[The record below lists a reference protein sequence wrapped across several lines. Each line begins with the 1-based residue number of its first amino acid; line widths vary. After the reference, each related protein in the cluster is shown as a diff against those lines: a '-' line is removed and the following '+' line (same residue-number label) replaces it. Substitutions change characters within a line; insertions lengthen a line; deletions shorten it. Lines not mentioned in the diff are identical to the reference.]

1 MKCAIMQPH
10 YFPWSG
16 YFNLISKVDKFI
28 FLDDA
33 QFSKDSWH
41 SKNFIIAN
49 KEKFSLK
56 VPTEKSPLSTKIKDK
71 LIIQNDNWK
80 SKQVKTIIES
90 YAKHKFI
97 NDLNELLDYF
107 LTLNT
112 NNLSE
117 LNIKMIKF
125 LNKKLKID
133 VEYFNSSSF
142 KINEKRTVKLVKMLE
157 LLGATEYIS
166 PEGAKSYLEEDGFK
180 ELTKIKLVFNNF
192 IGTKYPQVNQINF
205 KKNLSII
212 DVIANL
218 GWINTEDYVKSSI

>member
-1 MKCAIMQPH
+1 MQPH

-16 YFNLISKVDKFI
+16 YFNLISKVDKFV

-41 SKNFIIAN
+41 SKNFIIVN

-56 VPTEKSPLSTKIKDK
+56 VPTEKSPLSSKIKDK
-71 LIIQNDNWK
+71 IINQNNNWK
-80 SKQVKTIIES
+80 SKQVKTIFQS
-90 YAKHKFI
+90 YSKHKFI

-112 NNLSE
+112 DNLSD
-117 LNIKMIKF
+117 LNIKITKF
-125 LNKKLKID
+125 LNKKLKIKA
-133 VEYFNSSSF
+133 EFFYSSSF
-142 KINEKRTVKLVKMLE
+142 KINEKRTAKLVKILE
-157 LLGATEYIS
+157 LLDATEYIS
-166 PEGAKSYLEEDGFK
+166 PEGAKSYLDEDGFS
-180 ELTKIKLVFNNF
+180 ELTKVKLVFNNF
-192 IGTKYPQVNQINF
+192 IGTKYQQINQINF

-218 GWINTEDYVKSSI
+218 GWINTEDYVKS